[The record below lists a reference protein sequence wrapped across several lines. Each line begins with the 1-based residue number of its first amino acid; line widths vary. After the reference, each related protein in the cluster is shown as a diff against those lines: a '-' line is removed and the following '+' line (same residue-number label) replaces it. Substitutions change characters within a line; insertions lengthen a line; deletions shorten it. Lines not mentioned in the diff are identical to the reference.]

1 MTTTETAPQLTPS
14 LEDYLETIFELVRDR
29 RVARVR
35 DIAKARNVRA
45 GSVTSALHRLS
56 DLGLIRYEQRE
67 YIDLTPAGSKAAL
80 RVLSRHRLLTSFFED
95 ILNMATVDADRDACA
110 IEHHLSD
117 EAMDRL
123 TRLFEFLR
131 SCPNSS
137 TEFLERFHHCARVNP
152 ELPTCN
158 LACGLPHPEEHNP
171 QPAFAA
177 LADLVPGESGSIVQ
191 VKAHGEDR
199 QGLLDMGFLPDV
211 VLRVERVDPV
221 AATFWIRIGSGQL
234 SIRRDQAELVKIV
247 RVDTAQGGEDRP

>member
-1 MTTTETAPQLTPS
+1 MTTKETAPQLTPS

-35 DIAKARNVRA
+35 DIAKARDVKA

-67 YIDLTPAGSKAAL
+67 YIDLTPTGSKAAL

-123 TRLFEFLR
+123 TRFFEFMR
-131 SCPNSS
+131 SCPNGS
-137 TEFLERFHHCARVNP
+137 TDFLDRFHSCARVNP

-158 LACGLPHPEEHNP
+158 LACGLPHPEENDP
-171 QPAFAA
+171 QPAFASV
-177 LADLVPGESGSIVQ
+177 ADLDPGESGSIVQ
-191 VKAHGEDR
+191 VKAHGEVR
-199 QGLLDMGFLPDV
+199 QGLLDMGLLPDV
-211 VLRVERVDPV
+211 ILYVDRVDLV
-221 AATFWIRIGSGQL
+221 ESTVWIRIGAAQL
-234 SIRRDQAELVKIV
+234 SVSRDQAELVKIV
-247 RVDTAQGGEDRP
+247 RVGAEQGDDARP